1 MRGVIQNRY
10 EWLKQATSSERQEL
24 AFVYGDGHQL
34 WASDGCLA
42 GDFRQGCI
50 MLDETGLFQ
59 VNSNSHLPDVTASLP
74 HSRPVA
80 PVVVERDKLLQAL
93 VGQDHHACLIIFAQ
107 DQTLELSSISMEKD
121 DFWRPETTVA

>member
-1 MRGVIQNRY
+1 
-10 EWLKQATSSERQEL
+10 
-24 AFVYGDGHQL
+24 
-34 WASDGCLA
+34 
-42 GDFRQGCI
+42 

-74 HSRPVA
+74 NSRPAA

-93 VGQDHHACLIIFAQ
+93 AGQDHHACLTIFAQ
-107 DQTLELSSISMEKD
+107 DQTLELSSIGMEKD